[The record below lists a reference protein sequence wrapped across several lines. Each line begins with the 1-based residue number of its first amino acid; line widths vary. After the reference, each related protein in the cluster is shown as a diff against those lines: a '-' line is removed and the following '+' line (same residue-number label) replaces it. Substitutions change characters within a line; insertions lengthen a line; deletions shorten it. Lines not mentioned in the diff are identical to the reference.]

1 MRKGPS
7 AWKKRDFKWEIGR
20 NKENNVSI
28 NTVRESMSWR
38 KATGRCE
45 ETAEGEE
52 PTKIIIKK
60 VTYENL
66 SFGKIIYK

>member
-7 AWKKRDFKWEIGR
+7 AYKKRDFKREIGR
-20 NKENNVSI
+20 DKENNVRI
-28 NTVRESMSWR
+28 NTAGESMSWGR
-38 KATGRCE
+38 ASGRCE
-45 ETAEGEE
+45 ETEEGEE

-66 SFGKIIYK
+66 SFGKITYR